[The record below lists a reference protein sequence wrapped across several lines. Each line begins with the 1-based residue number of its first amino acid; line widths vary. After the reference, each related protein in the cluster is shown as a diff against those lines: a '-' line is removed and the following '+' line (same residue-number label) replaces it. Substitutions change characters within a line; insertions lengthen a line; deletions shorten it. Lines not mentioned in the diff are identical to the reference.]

1 MPEMPL
7 YLGVDVGGTKTHV
20 VIADGSGCIR
30 GAAQAGPAN
39 WEMVGLEGT
48 YRVLAQTLQAATAG
62 AGITP
67 AGLCAAGYG
76 LAGLDWPSDETRLEP
91 VVQRLGVP
99 GPNVLVNDAFI
110 ALYAGSGEGY
120 GVAIIAGTGAT
131 VAGRNR
137 RGETFRSFG
146 RNREWGDFGSARD
159 IVNLATMAMVHA
171 HLGRGQPSLLTGRFL
186 EIYEAQDLPE
196 LVEWISRGQ
205 VERPDGRLAPV
216 VFEAAEAGDGV
227 AQAIIRQAGRELGQN
242 ALAVARQLG
251 LTSEAF
257 PLVLAG
263 GVFRSGSEVLRQAV
277 LEPFWSEA
285 PAVQPVDLQAPPVA
299 GSIFMAMQAAGQ
311 EVTPQVRQRLLAEA
325 QARVELH
332 APIISGEKL

>member
-48 YRVLAQTLQAATAG
+48 YRVLAQTLQAATTG

-227 AQAIIRQAGRELGQN
+227 AQAVIRQAGRELGQN
-242 ALAVARQLG
+242 ALAVARRLG